1 MLTFIGKFY
10 HVEVVK
16 YNETPPDGKLNY
28 FVDSSSGKIYGV
40 NDVQADLIFHQM
52 QNLLQ
57 VER

>member
-40 NDVQADLIFHQM
+40 NDVQEVIK
-52 QNLLQ
+52 
-57 VER
+57 